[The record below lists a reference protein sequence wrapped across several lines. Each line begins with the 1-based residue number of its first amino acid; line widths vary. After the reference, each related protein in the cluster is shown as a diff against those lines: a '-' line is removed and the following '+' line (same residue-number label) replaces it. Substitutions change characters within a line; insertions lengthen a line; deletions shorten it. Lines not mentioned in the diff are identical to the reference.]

1 MALSAPQIAELKDIL
16 LRPGIS
22 DVTKDGLIVFVEK
35 QVGGDDQIKRCA
47 RVRALL
53 ALL

>member
-1 MALSAPQIAELKDIL
+1 MALSAPQIVEIKDIL
-16 LRPGIS
+16 TRQANDI
-22 DVTKDGLIVFVEK
+22 TKDGLIVQLEK
-35 QVGGDDQIKRCA
+35 TAGGDDQIKRCA